1 MNEQQRKALSA
12 WLKSYSARLDR
23 IADGNKHNEDYGG
36 SEQDLFEAF
45 GCSTSLPRYVM
56 TVFTKNERD
65 RDELKLAVLTYF
77 PSLHEFEDVSD
88 TQFTCVGIADEPSRA
103 LMFLRRFYGKKYLNG
118 WVGR

>member
-12 WLKSYSARLDR
+12 WLKSYSAKLDR
-23 IADGNKHNEDYGG
+23 IADGNKRGEDYGR

-56 TVFTKNERD
+56 TVFTRNASE
-65 RDELKLAVLTYF
+65 RDELKIACITYF
-77 PSLHEFEDVSD
+77 PALHEFEDVSD
-88 TQFTCVGIADEPSRA
+88 TQFTCVCNDASAA
-103 LMFLRRFYGKKYLNG
+103 LALSFLKRFYGKKYLNG